1 MQILGYR
8 QEGSVGRKW
17 IFNLNT
23 SQPITNFEANK
34 EQSDKRTWIQ
44 ANMVR
49 MTKLAR
55 KWIRVFW
62 IELNRRTTAPYW
74 FQQGARHCYQRQQDE
89 QELTFLSSTIDTTIM
104 PTKSEHVNNSDKQT
118 MKNGSTR
125 EKSQSTRSTT
135 SSHRL
140 RSKTPTITLQ
150 GGNLTNWNWNLKT
163 REINGVL
170 FAWQNKLTKKTN
182 LIIISF
188 TRWLTPEEWLLAWL

>member
-1 MQILGYR
+1 MDTSEYGKDDEISEKVDTSFLDRIKSKNDSAILVPA
-8 QEGSVGRKW
+8 SS
-17 IFNLNT
+17 T
-23 SQPITNFEANK
+23 
-34 EQSDKRTWIQ
+34 
-44 ANMVR
+44 
-49 MTKLAR
+49 
-55 KWIRVFW
+55 
-62 IELNRRTTAPYW
+62 PY
-74 FQQGARHCYQRQQDE
+74 CSQRQQDE
-89 QELTFLSSTIDTTIM
+89 QELAFLSSTIDTTIM